1 MAQPLSSLKKGI
13 KFASTLGTDSVALLE
28 NLTLV
33 LGANTDMLDTATGGA
48 LLTVNPDKQTTA
60 KTVTLLEGKYVDI
73 ALEFN
78 GAGQFRVKVTPG
90 ADVPTVS
97 AWMAEQT
104 EHNIGVSYN
113 TTLGQIVLAIDGV
126 STQTYADFSSI
137 DGTGNLKIA
146 APGNGAAAGGGIY
159 DGFID
164 QIAFF
169 KSAPTVAQIEK
180 MTGNPDLLRSDFAT
194 LDVPTVGSS
203 TQGVNSRSETQT
215 VVLGGA
221 LTGAGTVSF
230 LGVATAAVAGGASTT
245 VVGDA
250 IVAAKANILAGATA
264 LAAGLIDIT
273 NNAGTLTVTFATSKG
288 NVASIASSAT
298 SNGITFA
305 AGTEVISG
313 VTVTSETQT
322 VVISGPATAAGV
334 VSYLGVDSA
343 AVAAGADITAVGNAI
358 VTNKAAILAGTAA
371 KALNITDI
379 SNNAGTLTLT
389 FSGNAGDVAAVS
401 AITVASNGITFAAGT
416 EVIKGVTGTAEAHTV
431 TLGGTYHA
439 GDVINVVAGVDSV
452 NTESKTYTVLSSDI
466 KSTNT
471 LTQNAV
477 AASINTAFA
486 SKLGSFTL
494 ANSANT
500 NTVTFAGLAGAGNL
514 VDPVVT
520 YTGAGGLI
528 ENVVQDYL
536 DFTKIAISANSVT
549 GSGGGTAA
557 FLDGKAAPA
566 AYALVSE
573 DYVGT
578 STASTTTSTTVLPT
592 NGPVYARLKSYTTP
606 NGANTAPVLKYEFFV
621 NKSADITGA
630 LTSLGFSLD
639 FDETKAT
646 YTSFVAG
653 SGATLQQVNTLDAAS
668 SGKVVYQWVSST
680 GQTDFSLP
688 VGELTVTM
696 AGVAPYIVPSVGMT
710 MTDISINNTFY
721 KQAGTSLPLVVDTKL
736 DAERYTATGWVKQ
749 MFTPLAAST
758 TAQVPVAQAGTVVS
772 YEVFGAQP
780 NPAVK
785 LDVQDSFVATSNAA
799 PNANVNVDVIANQA
813 LTSFSMVINLP
824 SNATGAVFNAGTG
837 MTLTKSVVSGSQLSI
852 AGTYVAPATGASAT
866 PTIGTVSL
874 TLVGQHGKGADF
886 TISDLTVNNTVSVG
900 RSLYFGVAQ
909 SDSSG
914 VLSISN
920 LPKGDLVTRIFDNPV
935 APSSKIT
942 IEDARAVLL
951 MASGKNNG
959 ATAAATGNAWLP
971 SDFIAA
977 DWDHNG
983 VVTASDALAILNY
996 VVAVDKSS
1004 TQLDYI
1010 YIDNALNTQSKT
1022 PEKVS
1027 SVVVPPIAKIST
1039 NKSNDV
1045 PSVDYSFGGGHT
1057 DVQFVGILVG
1067 DLVQ

>member
-1 MAQPLSSLKKGI
+1 MPQPLSSLKKGL
-13 KFASTLGTDSVALLE
+13 KFASTLGSESTPLLE
-28 NLTLV
+28 NLTLS
-33 LGANTDMLDTATGGA
+33 GNGFSTDLLDSVTGGA
-48 LLTVNPDKQTTA
+48 LITVNPDKQTTA
-60 KTVTLLEGKYVDI
+60 KTVTLLEGKYLDI

-78 GAGQFRVKVTPG
+78 GTGQFRVKVTPG
-90 ADVPTVS
+90 SDVPTVS
-97 AWMAEQT
+97 SWMAEQT

-113 TTLGQIVLAIDGV
+113 TTLGQVVLAVDGV
-126 STQTYADFSSI
+126 STQTYADFSAV
-137 DGTGNLKIA
+137 DGTANSKVA
-146 APGNGAAAGGGIY
+146 APGNGAAAGPGTY

-164 QIAFF
+164 QLAFF
-169 KSAPTVAQIEK
+169 KAAPTVAQIEK
-180 MTGNPDLLRSDFAT
+180 MSGNPDLLRTDFAS
-194 LDVPTVGSS
+194 LDVPTVGAS

-215 VVLGGA
+215 VA
-221 LTGAGTVSF
+221 LTGAATAAATVSF
-230 LGVATAAVAGGASTT
+230 LGTATAAVALGANAT

-250 IVAAKANILAGATA
+250 IVAAKAAIIAGAGNTF
-264 LAAGLIDIT
+264 GVTDIS
-273 NNAGTLTVTFATSKG
+273 NNAGTLTLTFNPTLG
-288 NVASIASSAT
+288 DVANITASAV
-298 SNGITFA
+298 SNGITFGVGA
-305 AGTEVISG
+305 EVIKG
-313 VTVTSETQT
+313 VTVVSETQT
-322 VVISGPATAAGV
+322 VVITGPATAAGV
-334 VSYLGVDSA
+334 VNYYGVDSA
-343 AVAAGADITAVGNAI
+343 AVAAGATATAVGNAI
-358 VTNKAAILAGTAA
+358 VTNKAAILAGAAA
-371 KALNITDI
+371 KALNIIDI

-389 FSGNAGDVAAVS
+389 FSGNSGDVNAVPAIAA
-401 AITVASNGITFAAGT
+401 ASNGVTFAAGT

-431 TLGGTYHA
+431 TLGGTYRA
-439 GDVINVVAGVDSV
+439 GDVINIVAGVDSV
-452 NTESKTYTVLSSDI
+452 TTESKTYTVLSSDI
-466 KSTNT
+466 KATNT

-477 AASINTAFA
+477 AASINTAFG

-500 NTVTFAGLAGAGNL
+500 NTVTFSGPAGRGNL

-528 ENVVQDYL
+528 ENVVQDYF

-549 GSGGGTAA
+549 GSGGGTAS

-566 AYALVSE
+566 AYSLVSE
-573 DYVGT
+573 DYVGAST
-578 STASTTTSTTVLPT
+578 STTTTSTTVLPT

-606 NGANTAPVLKYEFFV
+606 GGANTAPVLKYEFFV

-653 SGATLQQVNTLDAAS
+653 SGATLQQVNTLEAAS
-668 SGKVVYQWVSST
+668 AGKVVYQWVSST

-688 VGELTVTM
+688 VGELTLTM
-696 AGVAPYIVPSVGMT
+696 AGAAPYITPTVGMT

-721 KQAGTSLPLVVDTKL
+721 KQTGTSLPLVVDTKL

-749 MFTPLAAST
+749 MFTPLAATT
-758 TAQVPVAQAGTVVS
+758 TAQVPVAQAGTVVK
-772 YEVFGAQP
+772 YEVFGSQT

-785 LDVQDSFVATSNAA
+785 LDAQDTFIPTTKAA

-824 SNATGAVFNAGTG
+824 SNASGAVFNAGPG
-837 MTLTKSVVSGSQLSI
+837 MTLTKNLVNGSQLSI
-852 AGTYVAPATGASAT
+852 AGTYVAPTTGASAT

-874 TLVGQHGKGADF
+874 TLVGQHGTGSDF

-900 RSLYFGVAQ
+900 RSLYFGIAE
-909 SDSSG
+909 SDTSG
-914 VLSISN
+914 VLTLNN
-920 LPKGDLVTRIFDNPV
+920 LPKGDLVTQVFDNPV

-971 SDFIAA
+971 SDYIAA

-996 VVAVDKSS
+996 VVAVDKSG

-1010 YIDNALNTQSKT
+1010 YMDNALNTQSKT
-1022 PEKVS
+1022 PQKVS

-1039 NKSNDV
+1039 NKSSDV
-1045 PSVDYSFGGGHT
+1045 PPVDYSFGAGHT